1 VILGVRY
8 AIGRPRRDA
17 LGGVVVVKF
26 GTSPEVLE
34 LGRQWAREA
43 NVRPLP
49 SDRRRPN
56 GYYTANHLTGKS
68 DVLDDNASEPR

>member
-1 VILGVRY
+1 
-8 AIGRPRRDA
+8 
-17 LGGVVVVKF
+17 VKF